1 VRYTRKVIDYHKEVL
16 MMKRVGL
23 GYLIAVFLVLFCQNG
38 WAAETVKYG
47 LGLPLTGPVAF
58 LGNEYLKGAQ
68 TAVDE
73 INKAGGI
80 LGGRKL
86 ELIVRDHK
94 GIPSEAVTVAKRL
107 VTEDKVALFSADLPS
122 SATIAAQVV
131 SKANKAVQIGS
142 YAFAPD
148 VTDKG
153 HPYHFRVCTRAE
165 EIAKALGQHLA
176 GLPKS
181 GKIAMVAP
189 NDDYGRG
196 DLGSLIAVFKKI
208 GKPEVVYEGYYERN
222 QTDFN
227 TMLLKI
233 KSLDPDIY
241 YVNVRWPASATTLQ
255 QMDDLGMIKGKQ
267 LSSSVNFYNREM
279 VQRVGPLMA
288 GVIIGVTWAPMFPDP
303 ESQRFLK
310 AYKAKF
316 KDEPND
322 SAAQGW
328 TPIMIGA
335 MALDKAGTDK
345 DQEKIRTTLRAN
357 KWPSPQGL
365 VSFDDRND
373 SGVPGYVLTFRNGEY
388 QLLK

>member
-1 VRYTRKVIDYHKEVL
+1 
-16 MMKRVGL
+16 MKRL
-23 GYLIAVFLVLFCQNG
+23 GFGCLVAFLLVAAGPSG
-38 WAAETVKYG
+38 WAGEPVKYG
-47 LGLPLTGPVAF
+47 LGLPLTGPIAF
-58 LGNEYLKGAQ
+58 IGNEYLKGAQ
-68 TAVDE
+68 TAADE

-94 GIPSEAVTVAKRL
+94 GIPSEAVTVAKRF
-107 VTEDKVALFSADLPS
+107 VTEDKVALFSTDLPS
-122 SATIAAQVV
+122 SATIAAHVV
-131 SKANKAVQIGS
+131 SNANKAVQISS
-142 YAFAPD
+142 YAYAPD

-165 EIAKALGQHLA
+165 EIGKALGQHLA

-196 DLGSLIAVFKKI
+196 DLGGLIAVFKKI

-227 TMLLKI
+227 TMLLKM

-241 YVNVRWPASATTLQ
+241 YVNVRWPASAIALQ

-267 LSSSVNFYNREM
+267 LSSSLNFYNREM
-279 VQRVGPLMA
+279 VQRVGRLME
-288 GVIIGVTWAPMFPDP
+288 GVVIGITWAPMFPDA

-316 KDEPND
+316 NEEPND
-322 SAAQGW
+322 SASQGW
-328 TPIMIGA
+328 SPIMIGA

-345 DQEKIRTTLRAN
+345 DQEKIRATLRAN
-357 KWPSPQGL
+357 KWPSPQGV

-373 SGVPGYVLTFRNGEY
+373 SGVPGYVLEFRGGEY
-388 QLLK
+388 RLVK